1 MNTSFSNNCIKPIF
15 HSKLQWIITH
25 QWTWNL
31 IGDLFN
37 TSSHLTWQG
46 ITILSQ
52 KKADM
57 PHDQIVQKKLHCCG
71 GRRWGDSLKFS
82 YFVICLVFTFISSLW
97 GHGQESWDGNSRLSN
112 CHVFEVLLLVDF
124 VVKEIDFN
132 QNSLLCFVSYKTP
145 RCDMNK
151 TLLSWRV
158 RWKEVSDMTRFG
170 KKVTF
175 L

>member
-1 MNTSFSNNCIKPIF
+1 MEEVYLESSSASCSRLPLILTEDSS
-15 HSKLQWIITH
+15 HSQGTKCSIQGNKNQD

-112 CHVFEVLLLVDF
+112 CRVFEVLLLIDF
-124 VVKEIDFN
+124 VVKDIDFN
-132 QNSLLCFVSYKTP
+132 QILCFV
-145 RCDMNK
+145 
-151 TLLSWRV
+151 L
-158 RWKEVSDMTRFG
+158 
-170 KKVTF
+170 
-175 L
+175 